1 MNNMNDMQ
9 KIIKI
14 ARLVLDLKDEGVS
27 TDTLISALAGAI
39 SMLIDVDNLDFKKT
53 WKIVYIASLILH
65 E

>member
-39 SMLIDVDNLDFKKT
+39 SMLIDVDNLDFKKNLEDSIYCKSDIT
-53 WKIVYIASLILH
+53 
-65 E
+65 